1 MNSSFEDFGDALSAN
16 FEDIDF
22 DTFTSFIADADL
34 DFILTSCEAQS
45 PNAQPSD
52 ENSSK
57 KNSTLASLLRP
68 QPSTAFVPPAPQ
80 ISIGSNSVIENGND
94 KPISLNG
101 IENDK
106 HPQLK
111 NALIQE
117 RSLHQPPHPIVV
129 DNMNSAF
136 YSCAS
141 QNGACN
147 GLSSVSVC
155 SSNGYSSNVC
165 KLAPSDCDASVHG
178 DDSKSN
184 RRSPHNA
191 IEKRYRQSIN
201 GKINELRELLNASSG
216 DDAKSNKS
224 AVLRRAIDRIR
235 YLEKEN
241 ECLKIRLQMYENGY
255 TIANSDEDSGSIPVK
270 TNRNRLVCTKT
281 DPTTPPHSQS
291 LTNGGFANHHHRQQP
306 HHQSISSTQP
316 RSVLQKHQPPTWSGH
331 LAPLGSSEGSGS
343 PPSINVPSLLS
354 SNSDDIS
361 AISSP
366 ESYQYVQVNRKR
378 SADSQ
383 LFQHVCPPDA
393 KICTYYAPDNE
404 TANNSNDN
412 NFIHPVTNGGCYDG
426 HISQYTPPDVKFCG
440 NGIGS
445 SYGYH
450 SHTPLSSRAE
460 SNFTRLSLFWGS
472 FSLLMFNPFII
483 SSGDTNGTAGA
494 KATGMPI
501 RRILS
506 ALSFSGDNISESE
519 DGIGLALSP
528 MFLSFMYLAQW
539 IVAIMLLVFACPRQ
553 FGFGFVSRRSANRRA
568 QVPVDQLPGGKI
580 ALVHWK
586 LSEEYLKSGD
596 WNKAGSH
603 LKNSLATLSVSPCF
617 EEGTMSMFW
626 ARLSAYA
633 KGLRFI
639 LYHLPM
645 LIWFFLRGTPI
656 SKESS
661 KKGIAQEAD
670 ASTTIAKIRRRL
682 LELKFLHLV
691 HLSDDNPV
699 LPPCNVAGDMP
710 THECL
715 QVVHLMFDCL
725 GDFCRDWRLLRSGK
739 PVDAT
744 ELILSGFTLSLT
756 VKRFFGVNSLG
767 NMLLRA
773 TQALAKQM
781 DEKSILDLGAD
792 NELAM
797 SILLAPPSNDFC
809 QKRRLAQVDTY
820 SAILCTGGE
829 APPTSLLILEVYQ
842 DICETIVRKTIKCVI
857 SADLGSASSF
867 KSYVETI
874 KRMTTRLYIEQKR
887 WIDNTSDNGSLDSSS
902 TLAEEDDDESLVEI
916 RRDSISNC
924 LDFLNLCEKWY
935 TGALDFENLDPHDYF
950 KVNPSKMDLNDRL
963 VYIAFCLLRQTHLSN
978 FKSSD
983 TTPQEFEKSII
994 GVWETL
1000 NETFDVLNRIPG
1012 SRTQEL
1018 FGVSAVGNINVW
1030 NYIHDAYHLVAQD
1043 WIMQSLN
1050 CIAIRFRDE
1059 KFNSEKM
1066 ISNSSMAQRL
1076 PTSFTNVILLFS
1088 TLLER
1093 QRSLVSSLNASPTLW
1108 LTHVETIYRRLNCAN
1123 PVSATMSDDLK
1134 SRMRLTNRHLRNK
1147 FIGQ

>member
-1 MNSSFEDFGDALSAN
+1 MNSSFEDFGDAVSAN

-22 DTFTSFIADADL
+22 DTFTNFIADVDL

-45 PNAQPSD
+45 PNAQHSD
-52 ENSSK
+52 ENSSR

-80 ISIGSNSVIENGND
+80 ISIGNNSVIENGND

-101 IENDK
+101 IVNDK

-117 RSLHQPPHPIVV
+117 KSLHQPPHPVVV

-136 YSCAS
+136 YSCVS
-141 QNGACN
+141 QNASYN

-155 SSNGYSSNVC
+155 SSNGYPSDVC
-165 KLAPSDCDASVHG
+165 KLTPSNCVPSVHD

-241 ECLKIRLQMYENGY
+241 ECLKIRLQLYENGY
-255 TIANSDEDSGSIPVK
+255 AITNTEEDNDGIGVK
-270 TNRNRLVCTKT
+270 TKRNRLVCTKT
-281 DPTTPPHSQS
+281 DPSTPPHSQP
-291 LTNGGFANHHHRQQP
+291 LTNGAFTHHNHHQQP

-316 RSVLQKHQPPTWSGH
+316 PGILQKPQPPTWNGQM
-331 LAPLGSSEGSGS
+331 ARLGSSEGSGS

-383 LFQHVCPPDA
+383 LFQHLCPPGA
-393 KICTYYAPDNE
+393 KMCTFYALDNE
-404 TANNSNDN
+404 TAANDN
-412 NFIHPVTNGGCYDG
+412 NFIHPVTNGSCYDG
-426 HISQYTPPDVKFCG
+426 HVSQYTPPDVKYCG

-450 SHTPLSSRAE
+450 SHTPLTSRAE

-483 SSGDTNGTAGA
+483 PSGDTNGTAGA

-501 RRILS
+501 RRLLS
-506 ALSFSGDNISESE
+506 ALSFSDDSISANG

-539 IVAIMLLVFACPRQ
+539 IVAIMLLFFACPRQ
-553 FGFGFVSRRSANRRA
+553 FGFGFVSRRSASRRA

-586 LSEEYLKSGD
+586 LSEEFLTSGD

-603 LKNSLATLSVSPCF
+603 LKNALATLSVSPCF
-617 EEGTMSMFW
+617 EGGTMSMFW

-639 LYHLPM
+639 LYHLPL
-645 LIWFFLRGTPI
+645 LIWFFLRGAPA

-661 KKGIAQEAD
+661 KRGLAQEAD
-670 ASTTIAKIRRRL
+670 ATITIAKIRRRL

-691 HLSDDNPV
+691 HLSDDDPV
-699 LPPCNVAGDMP
+699 PPSCTVVGDMP

-744 ELILSGFTLSLT
+744 ELILFGFTLSLT

-773 TQALAKQM
+773 TQTLAKQM
-781 DEKSILDLGAD
+781 DEKSILDLGAN

-809 QKRRLAQVDTY
+809 QKRRLAQMDTY
-820 SAILCTGGE
+820 SGILCTGGE

-842 DICETIVRKTIKCVI
+842 DICETLARKTIKCVV
-857 SADLGSASSF
+857 SADLDSASSF

-874 KRMTTRLYIEQKR
+874 KRMTTRLYVEQKR
-887 WIDNTSDNGSLDSSS
+887 CVDNTSDDGSVDSTS
-902 TLAEEDDDESLVEI
+902 TLAEEDDDDSLVEV
-916 RRDSISNC
+916 RRCNISNC
-924 LDFLNLCEKWY
+924 LDFLNLYEKWY
-935 TGALDFENLDPHDYF
+935 TGALDFENFDPQDYF
-950 KVNPSKMDLNDRL
+950 KVNPSKMDLNDRF
-963 VYIAFCLLRQTHLSN
+963 VYMAFCLLHQTHLSK

-983 TTPQEFEKSII
+983 TTPQELEKSII
-994 GVWETL
+994 GAWETL
-1000 NETFDVLNRIPG
+1000 NEIFGVLNRISG

-1018 FGVSAVGNINVW
+1018 LDVSAVGNVNVW
-1030 NYIHDAYHLVAQD
+1030 NYIHEAYHLVAQD
-1043 WIMQSLN
+1043 WIMQALN
-1050 CIAIRFRDE
+1050 CIATRFLGDD
-1059 KFNSEKM
+1059 FNSEEM
-1066 ISNSSMAQRL
+1066 TSYGSMSQKI
-1076 PTSFTNVILLFS
+1076 PTSFTNIMLLFS

-1123 PVSATMSDDLK
+1123 PVSTTMSDDLK
-1134 SRMRLTNRHLRNK
+1134 LRMRLTNRQLRNK